1 MGSPAGTDA
10 VGWRVQVLWEEE
22 DAWFEGIVTEYD
34 DEKGYYVCYDDGDEK
49 WQATQDPGAM
59 KFLSNTLGQSVEA
72 RVSSVVTPP
81 ATARQDDPRNGE
93 EAVGWRVQVF
103 WADEGTWF
111 DGVVTEYD
119 PSKGYFVCYDDGET
133 KWQASNDRATMVF
146 VSTGVPIP
154 KTTLLEAALEPSTND
169 PPSATK
175 TDYCN
180 DESEHHGDDDG
191 GEDTALLGHEETTIE
206 TPRAGHQLSQKEDKP
221 STPIEDGDADVL
233 STDNFT
239 SVALM
244 PQVSAPV
251 SSTQDKD
258 NTIQLK
264 QQQEPCS
271 KSVSSKAWKPR
282 KKPVIF
288 FHDKEALVEM
298 KAQLIARKNAL
309 DDNRR
314 QLLLKVTLA
323 ENAEAAQKQEVADLT
338 ANLTVAQLKT
348 TRRVA
353 PPRPQSTEERSLDLT
368 VRTRQLKKDNAQLR
382 QTIVE
387 ATKRVEAMQG
397 KLNKAR
403 AEWNALPAQC
413 RLTLGDIESQI
424 ALLQVEKEALT
435 EELRQ
440 RRELTTDP
448 ANTQYEGVA
457 LKQQLADSDTRM
469 WQLKSELHQ
478 WKGLCEQERTKVDAM
493 QARLTALKA
502 EMTPMRSSRILLR
515 SAFDRCDKDKSG
527 ELTVDETVQMLL
539 LLAPPEGDVCED
551 DIRSH
556 FAQSDM
562 NHDSRIDFAEFCNAV
577 ERLFNPE

>member
-34 DEKGYYVCYDDGDEK
+34 DEKGYYVCYDDGDE
-49 WQATQDPGAM
+49 
-59 KFLSNTLGQSVEA
+59 
-72 RVSSVVTPP
+72 
-81 ATARQDDPRNGE
+81 
-93 EAVGWRVQVF
+93 
-103 WADEGTWF
+103 
-111 DGVVTEYD
+111 
-119 PSKGYFVCYDDGET
+119 

-288 FHDKEALVEM
+288 FHDKETLVEM
-298 KAQLIARKNAL
+298 MAQLIARKNAL

-348 TRRVA
+348 TLYSA
-353 PPRPQSTEERSLDLT
+353 DSTL
-368 VRTRQLKKDNAQLR
+368 QLR